1 MNNLKLLIGRGED
14 FYDIT
19 DLVTRFTWSGK
30 RSKAPRTLEAALY
43 DSESLTTRCPSNVE
57 EGQTVVFYDGDE
69 ELFQGLLMNEGVRS
83 TKRQLTL
90 KANDVCI
97 RFTNNKDS
105 FSYTNVRADEI
116 FRDCCQRLGLEVG
129 SVANTKHVIGELIK
143 KATTNW
149 DVIEDALS
157 QTYKV
162 TGVRYYVFAYKGKV
176 NLIDRAAQEDIPI
189 LELDTNIVS
198 YGASRSIENTRTRL
212 KLVTSE
218 GELKNSTVISELEEK
233 IGQFQ
238 EYESVDEQIT
248 ETEILQRVKTF
259 RREQGTVELSMNLQ
273 CVGDSSVISG
283 GCVFVNI
290 DNLNTHRILYVD
302 EDRHVWKN
310 GSHTM
315 SLKLNCAKIDE
326 DEKAVRNLKLG
337 DYGDDVFVLQLKLQ
351 NHGYYIEGELD
362 GWFGPITDRSVRKF
376 QKASGIAVDGIVGPV
391 TRAALGM

>member
-19 DLVTRFTWSGK
+19 DLVTRFTWSGQ
-30 RSKAPRTLEAALY
+30 RSKAPRTLEAVLY
-43 DSESLTTRCPSNVE
+43 DSEALTTRCPSNVE
-57 EGQTVVFYDGDE
+57 KGQTVVFYDGDE

-83 TKRQLTL
+83 SKRQLTL

-105 FSYTNVRADEI
+105 FSYTNTRADQI
-116 FRDCCQRLGLEVG
+116 FSDCCQRLGLEVG
-129 SVANTKHVIGELIK
+129 SVANTEHVIGELIK
-143 KATTNW
+143 KATTYW

-162 TGVRYYVFAYKGKV
+162 TGVRYYVLAYKGKV
-176 NLIDRAAQEDIPI
+176 HLIDRAAQENIPI
-189 LELDTNIVS
+189 MELDTNVIS
-198 YGASRSIENTRTRL
+198 YDASRSIENTRTRL

-218 GELKNSTVISELEEK
+218 GELKNSTVISGLEEK
-233 IGQFQ
+233 IGVFQ

-259 RREQGTVELSMNLQ
+259 RREQGTVELNMNLQ

-283 GCVFVNI
+283 GCVFVHI
-290 DNLNTHRILYVD
+290 DNLYTHKIMYVD
-302 EDRHVWKN
+302 EDRHVWKK

-315 SLKLNCAKIDE
+315 TIKLNCAKT
-326 DEKAVRNLKLG
+326 G
-337 DYGDDVFVLQLKLQ
+337 
-351 NHGYYIEGELD
+351 
-362 GWFGPITDRSVRKF
+362 
-376 QKASGIAVDGIVGPV
+376 
-391 TRAALGM
+391 